1 MQIISEDGVT
11 ETKDTPTAS
20 RHMAVLNE
28 TEIWFGCTNG
38 KIHHINGTELNH
50 HTHEVTAIAVSP
62 DGAYLASGDSNRY
75 VLLWNAKDNTLLFDN
90 WVYHTSRVTCMDWSP
105 DSSRLLSGGIDC
117 TLIIWDVDGSSRKL
131 IDRAHPG
138 QIRAVK
144 YLGDNKIASAGGDNT
159 VKIWQLN

>member
-1 MQIISEDGVT
+1 MILTHQHGLQIISEDGTT

-38 KIHHINGTELNH
+38 KIHHINGAELNH
-50 HTHEVTAIAVSP
+50 HTTEVTAIAVSP
-62 DGAYLASGDSNRY
+62 DGAYLASGDTNRY

-117 TLIIWDVDGSSRKL
+117 TLIIWDVDGSTRK
-131 IDRAHPG
+131 
-138 QIRAVK
+138 
-144 YLGDNKIASAGGDNT
+144 
-159 VKIWQLN
+159 